1 MAQLDNYGSNHK
13 LESAIAI
20 RTVTW
25 HCKYSTGNATE
36 TAEVE
41 LLQETWE
48 GQLHDGDTKAV
59 TAVAPGEG
67 EQGNEQEAS
76 AS

>member
-1 MAQLDNYGSNHK
+1 MTSVVQVN
-13 LESAIAI
+13 
-20 RTVTW
+20 
-25 HCKYSTGNATE
+25 
-36 TAEVE
+36 
-41 LLQETWE
+41 QETWE